1 MAGNPHRYRAALQ
14 QLESRHAT
22 AGCLLALLLL
32 LPLAARSVP
41 VAVLSVAVLL
51 YVTLVVPV
59 ATGFLSATVVIG
71 WFRICTARHSLSA
84 WDCLHGVLSCV
95 RACHNA
101 YLPLQRL
108 HTTTSQVL
116 FNLAA
121 ERLLCPDQPGSC
133 LYALLLC
140 SILGYVHNSLKR
152 REWTQLPALAVGAGG
167 GGLGGLLGSVGSL
180 VTARLAKAV
189 VLAFGLLSLSER
201 IDRLQPGAAFM
212 IVSSAYFVLNQWPGR
227 AGEQTAAVELVVSAL
242 SLAPRSCYLGRLEA
256 LEGLEEWWVPLGTRA
271 VAAAS
276 AAVLGLLVAREG
288 SWLLAACVLYA
299 CALVPLQAGWRSCW
313 PPLRAQLQLTARFP
327 RPSAEQVL
335 AAATC
340 AVCLDALTGATA
352 RRTPCAHVFHSRCLR
367 ECAHRFGTC
376 PLCKRS
382 LLQS

>member
-1 MAGNPHRYRAALQ
+1 MVGNPHRYRAALQ
-14 QLESRHAT
+14 NLESRHAT

-71 WFRICTARHSLSA
+71 WLRICTARHSLSVRE
-84 WDCLHGVLSCV
+84 CLQGAYSCV
-95 RACHNA
+95 KACHNA

-133 LYALLLC
+133 LYTLLLC
-140 SILGYVHNSLKR
+140 SILGYVHTSLKR
-152 REWTQLPALAVGAGG
+152 REWTQLPAIG
-167 GGLGGLLGSVGSL
+167 GGLGGLMGSVGSL

-189 VLAFGLLSLSER
+189 VLAFGLLSLGER
-201 IDRLQPGAAFM
+201 LDRLQPGVAFM
-212 IVSSAYFVLNQWPGR
+212 LVSAVYFVLTQWPGR
-227 AGEQTAAVELVVSAL
+227 PGEQTAAVELVVSAL
-242 SLAPRSCYLGRLEA
+242 SLAPRSCYLGALES
-256 LEGLEEWWVPLGTRA
+256 LEGLEEFWVPLGTRA
-271 VAAAS
+271 GAAVA
-276 AAVLGLLVAREG
+276 AAVLGLLVAWEG
-288 SWLLAACVLYA
+288 FWLLGVFVLYA
-299 CALVPLQAGWRSCW
+299 CALVPWQAGLRSCW
-313 PPLRAQLQLTARFP
+313 PQLRAQLQLTARFP
-327 RPSAEQVL
+327 RPSAEQL
-335 AAATC
+335 GAAGTC
-340 AVCLDALTGATA
+340 AVCLDALTAATA

-382 LLQS
+382 LISSP